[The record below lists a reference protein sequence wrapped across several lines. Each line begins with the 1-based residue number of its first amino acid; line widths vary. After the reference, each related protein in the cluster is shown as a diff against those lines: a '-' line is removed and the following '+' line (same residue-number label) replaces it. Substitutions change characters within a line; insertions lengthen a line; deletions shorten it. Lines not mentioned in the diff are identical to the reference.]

1 MSELIHA
8 ERLLLRPLTFDDAE
22 PTARLMTPGIA
33 RWTGSW
39 KGRTS
44 AEEVTERI
52 GRHLEAARQ
61 GLDLHRAIERT
72 EDGALLGWIA
82 VRRDEDDP
90 RRASIGYWIGE
101 SFFGQGYTK
110 EAARAL
116 LAHAWTALDVDV
128 IEGVAQTANIAS
140 LAVLRGLGMRHV
152 GQRMEYA
159 SARDVSDLCDF
170 YEIERPQITMILD
183 QSKIIRRDRF

>member
-1 MSELIHA
+1 MSELIHT
-8 ERLLLRPLTFDDAE
+8 ERLLLRPLTLDDTQ

-39 KGRTS
+39 TGQTS
-44 AEEVTERI
+44 AEEVAERI
-52 GRHLEAARQ
+52 GRYLEAARQ

-82 VRRDEDDP
+82 VRRDEGDS

-101 SFFGQGYTK
+101 AFFGQGYTK
-110 EAARAL
+110 EAAHAL
-116 LAHAWTALDVDV
+116 LAHAWIALDVDV
-128 IEGVAQTANIAS
+128 IEGVAQTANTAS
-140 LAVLRGLGMRHV
+140 LAVLRGLGMRRV

-159 SARDVSDLCDF
+159 SARDVSDLCDV
-170 YEIERPQITMILD
+170 YEIERP
-183 QSKIIRRDRF
+183 

>member
-1 MSELIHA
+1 MSELIHT
-8 ERLLLRPLTFDDAE
+8 ERLLLRPLTLDDAE

-39 KGRTS
+39 RGRTS
-44 AEEVTERI
+44 AEEVTQRI
-52 GRHLEAARQ
+52 GRYLDAAHQGPDFHLAVE
-61 GLDLHRAIERT
+61 RA

-82 VRRDEDDP
+82 VRRNEGDP

-101 SFFGQGYTK
+101 PYFGQGYTR

-116 LAHAWTALDVDV
+116 LAHVWTALDVDV
-128 IEGVAQTANIAS
+128 VEGVAQQPNNAS
-140 LAVLRGLGMRHV
+140 IAVLRGLGMRRV

-159 SARDVSDLCDF
+159 PARGSSDLCDV
-170 YEIERPQITMILD
+170 YEIERP
-183 QSKIIRRDRF
+183 